1 MRAGGTSGN
10 RRSGAQPHQEQVES
24 GGEKSEDFIPGGMI
38 SVHTRIIQHSCKN
51 KKMENRGTIAATC
64 WSRLPLHLVRFAGLT
79 AGVVIRTGLAFH
91 GQFEFVF
98 KQLDGTSLLMEA
110 YG

>member
-38 SVHTRIIQHSCKN
+38 SVHTRLIQHSCKN
-51 KKMENRGTIAATC
+51 KKIENRGTIAATC
-64 WSRLPLHLVRFAGLT
+64 C
-79 AGVVIRTGLAFH
+79 VVIRTGLAFH
-91 GQFEFVF
+91 GQFKFVF